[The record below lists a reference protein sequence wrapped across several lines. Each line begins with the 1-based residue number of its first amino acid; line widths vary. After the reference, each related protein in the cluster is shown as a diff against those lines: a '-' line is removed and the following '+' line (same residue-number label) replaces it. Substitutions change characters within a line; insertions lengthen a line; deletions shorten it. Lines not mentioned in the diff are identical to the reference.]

1 MNNNELTLENS
12 FMTPTQKDT
21 IKKIKAEQSH
31 YYMQQRV
38 TPHYIEAYPEATIV
52 FQRYD
57 LQQKPCATY
66 TDTEDLLKEVDEVLR
81 TKRRKRDN
89 LALTPATE
97 TITADTT
104 APPAAGRGKGKRPN
118 NRDRPGNT
126 KYSRTDNTPTQGSNS
141 VEYTGKGKGS
151 NNSAW
156 YTMTNNN
163 LYFERTHRQIAW
175 LVQSW

>member
-1 MNNNELTLENS
+1 MNNNELTLENL
-12 FMTPTQKDT
+12 FMTPMQRDT

-81 TKRRKRDN
+81 TKGNKRDN

-97 TITADTT
+97 DNTADTT
-104 APPAAGRGKGKRPN
+104 APSQQGEARVRGKAIPCHETDQGIPN
-118 NRDRPGNT
+118 IIGQTTSLHKGLAQWNT
-126 KYSRTDNTPTQGSNS
+126 LEKEKASLGRT
-141 VEYTGKGKGS
+141 
-151 NNSAW
+151 
-156 YTMTNNN
+156 
-163 LYFERTHRQIAW
+163 
-175 LVQSW
+175 